1 MNTRLASIA
10 IVVEDTQSANKI
22 NDILSQYGEY
32 IIGRMGIPYHKK
44 KISVINVVVDAPEGI
59 ISALCGKLGMLPAVT
74 AKAVYSKQFTNEQV
88 EDGRN

>member
-10 IVVEDTQSANKI
+10 IVVETPDSVAKL

-44 KISVINVVVDAPEGI
+44 KISVISVVIDAPENI
-59 ISALCGKLGMLPAVT
+59 ISALCGKLGMLPHVS
-74 AKAVYSKQFTNEQV
+74 AKAVYSKQFTNTKA
-88 EDGRN
+88 DDDK